1 MARHCCCSSSS
12 LLCLML
18 MTVVFLLP
26 AADATFITPNVQ
38 GLFVNGT
45 LCCSQNGNCP
55 GSGPLAGVNVTLT
68 CKNLL
73 VATVVGQNITNAN
86 GTFSITV
93 PAASLGSFPLL
104 FPSLAC
110 VATVQ
115 LPVSSAICPAL
126 SATSGTLVALLQ
138 TVGTITSQT
147 LGLLQALQVVA
158 TITLGL

>member
-1 MARHCCCSSSS
+1 MARHCCCSCS

-86 GTFSITV
+86 GVFSITV
-93 PAASLGSFPLL
+93 PAASLGSVPLL
-104 FPSLAC
+104 LPSLAC
-110 VATVQ
+110 LINVQ
-115 LPVSSAICPAL
+115 LPVSSAACSTL
-126 SATSGTLVALLQ
+126 SATSGALIGILQNAGTL
-138 TVGTITSQT
+138 TSQT
-147 LGLLQALQVVA
+147 LGLVEALQVVL
-158 TITLGL
+158 TIAVGL